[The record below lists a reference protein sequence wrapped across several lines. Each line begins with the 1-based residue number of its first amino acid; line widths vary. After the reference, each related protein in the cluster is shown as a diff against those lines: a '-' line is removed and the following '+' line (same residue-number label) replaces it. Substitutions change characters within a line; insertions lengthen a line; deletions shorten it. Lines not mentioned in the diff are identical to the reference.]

1 MKVLFFINDLARGG
15 KERQCVEIIK
25 YLHLNHKIKC
35 QIILINDKKF
45 YNDLDKYNIPIN
57 VLNKG
62 SDSLYEKINNLQKI
76 IDYFNPDIVHTF
88 IGICTS
94 YSVFV
99 KFFNRSYK
107 IVDNSVRGVQKKG
120 QYPYKK
126 IILDKLNFLFS
137 DRVVGNSKAGLKSY
151 GVPKKK
157 GLVIYNGYD
166 FSRNNNLVDKEIIR
180 KKFNIKTK
188 YIVGMVASFIP
199 VKDYQ
204 LYFDTAMKICKKNK
218 DISFIAVGDGPQ
230 LKYFKAKVKNANTNN
245 ILFAGMQND
254 TESIINTFN
263 VGILL
268 TNSSLTEEG
277 ISNTIIEYMALK
289 IPVIA
294 SYGKGT
300 AEIIK
305 NNYNGY
311 LLYDRNI
318 DELIKKIKN
327 LLYWS
332 NDNDRVLIEGIKTIE
347 TKFNIVNVGTSFY
360 NLYKEIK

>member
-35 QIILINDKKF
+35 QIILINNRKF

-62 SDSLYEKINNLQKI
+62 SDSFYEKINNLQKI
-76 IDYFNPDIVHTF
+76 INDFNPDIVHTF

-94 YSVFV
+94 YSVFL

-107 IVDNSVRGVQKKG
+107 IIDNSVRGVQKKG

-137 DRVVGNSKAGLKSY
+137 DRVVGNSYAGLKSY

-166 FSRNNNLVDKEIIR
+166 FSRNDKLVDKEIIR

-188 YIVGMVASFIP
+188 FVVGMVASFIP
-199 VKDYQ
+199 IKDYNFF
-204 LYFDTAMKICKKNK
+204 FDVAIKFCKKNK

-230 LKYFKAKVKNANTNN
+230 LEYFRTLVNESKMEN
-245 ILFAGMQND
+245 IFLVGLQD
-254 TESIINTFN
+254 DVESIINTFN

-268 TNSSLTEEG
+268 TNSSLTDEG

-327 LLYWS
+327 LLYLS
-332 NDNDRVLIEGIKTIE
+332 DNNDRVLKEGIKTIE

-360 NLYKEIK
+360 NLYKERK